1 MIDVL
6 RDLVGLIFTIFT
18 WTWPIIALGLIYLI
32 WRNVRARQNVEN
44 LAPVPHVLLTI
55 QVPRENEKKE
65 LSAEQMFAAIH
76 GILRPRAER
85 LKEGVPQEHISFE
98 IVSVEEH
105 IRFYVW
111 TPVHLRDFVE
121 GQIYA
126 QYPDV
131 EITESDD
138 YSQIDRG
145 TRHIEGTELVLT
157 KPEVFPI
164 KTFQSFEVDP
174 LAGITAVLAKLE
186 QSGEQVWIQILAR
199 PVEDDWQNKGLK
211 YVEAIKA
218 GKTPML
224 SGNIAL
230 DILDGMIDAIGLF
243 IHRLFT
249 APENDKPAQKPEISS
264 AQSTINGAIEEKA
277 VKLGY
282 EVKIRIAYIADSE
295 EMATQRLQAAVGAF
309 KQFNTTNLNG
319 FTSAGRFADE
329 EFLKSYQERHF
340 PGQGYI
346 LNIEELASLYHL
358 PHANVATPNIDWASY
373 RKSEA
378 PPDLPIEGSAPD
390 EDLTLFGKTNFRNRG
405 TRFGILRDDRRR
417 HIYVIGK
424 TGMGK
429 SYMLEGMA
437 ISDIMKG
444 EGVAF
449 VDPHGDAIEKIM
461 QYIPE
466 DRIDDV
472 ILFDPS
478 NAERPIAFNPLEVP
492 SPEWRNLIASNLVG
506 VLKKIWADSWGPRME
521 YILRLTLLALLETED
536 ATMLGVTRM
545 LTDKSYRKKVVDQ
558 VQDPVVKH
566 FWVNEFNSY
575 TEKFANEAV
584 APILNKVGQFL
595 STTTIRN
602 IVGQPKSTFDLR
614 AAMDEGKIILVNLA
628 TGKIGEDNAALL
640 GAMMITKMQLAAM
653 SRANVPEED
662 RRDFYLYVDEFQN
675 FATDSFAVILSEAR
689 KYRLS
694 LIMANQYIMQMPE
707 TVKNAVF
714 GNVGTMI
721 AFRIGAGD
729 AAMMEKEFAPA
740 FEASDLVNLPKYNIY
755 LKMMIDGVS
764 SKPFSAQTLTLSD
777 VVEGHEAEIKRRSL
791 ERYGRPVAEVEH
803 EINRWTGLDMDM
815 IEERIR
821 VQERAEEQ
829 RAAALVENRERERE
843 ERRGRRP
850 RGGESG
856 DRRNNDRRPGSADPR
871 LDNNRRGA
879 SAPSRAQAKP
889 VTAPALNQKPTEQ
902 PRKAEGPERSRRER
916 ASKEDL
922 AAAIAQATK
931 RDERPTAPAPS
942 RTPAPA
948 PEQTFNGNGEAQRAH
963 APEPRRIEP
972 VSAGS
977 GEIKPGETIRFE

>member
-1 MIDVL
+1 M
-6 RDLVGLIFTIFT
+6 
-18 WTWPIIALGLIYLI
+18 ALLFVYLI
-32 WRNVRARQNVEN
+32 WRNVKRSRQVESQVE
-44 LAPVPHVLLTI
+44 VPHVLLTI
-55 QVPRENEKKE
+55 QVPRANEKKE

-76 GILRPRAER
+76 GILRPKVER
-85 LKEGVPQEHISFE
+85 VREGRLQEHISFE
-98 IVSVEEH
+98 IVSVDEH

-111 TPVHLRDFVE
+111 TPVHLRDFIE

-131 EITESDD
+131 EITVAED
-138 YSQIDRG
+138 YSHIDP
-145 TRHIEGTELVLT
+145 TNRHIEGTELTLT

-174 LAGITAVLAKLE
+174 LAGITAVLSKLE
-186 QSGEQVWIQILAR
+186 QAGEQVWIQILAR
-199 PVEDDWQNKGLK
+199 PVEDDWQHKGLG

-218 GKTPML
+218 GKSPLATNNL
-224 SGNIAL
+224 AL
-230 DILDGMIDAIGLF
+230 KLLDGLIDTIGLF
-243 IHRLFT
+243 FRRLFV
-249 APENDKPAQKPEISS
+249 APEDEKAATKPEITSS
-264 AQSTINGAIEEKA
+264 QSTINSAVEEKTA
-277 VKLGY
+277 KLGY

-295 EMATQRLQAAVGAF
+295 ALASQRLQAAVGAF

-319 FTSAGRFADE
+319 FTSTGRIADA
-329 EFLKSYQERHF
+329 EFLPAFQARHF
-340 PGQGYI
+340 PGNGYI

-378 PPDLPIEGSAPD
+378 PPDLPLEGSVPD
-390 EDLTLFGKTNFRNRG
+390 DELTLFAKTNFRNRN
-405 TRFGILRDDRRR
+405 TRFGIQRDDRRR

-449 VDPHGDAIEKIM
+449 VDPHGDAIDKIL

-466 DRIDDV
+466 DRLDDV

-478 NAERPIAFNPLEVP
+478 DVLMPIAFNPLEVSDP
-492 SPEWRNLIASNLVG
+492 AFRNLIASNLVG

-545 LTDKSYRKKVVDQ
+545 LTDKGYRKKVIDQ
-558 VQDPVVKH
+558 LEDPVVKH

-595 STTTIRN
+595 SSTVIRH
-602 IVGQPKSTFDLR
+602 IVGQPKGSFDLR
-614 AAMDEGKIILVNLA
+614 QSIDDGKIILINLA

-640 GAMMITKMQLAAM
+640 GAMMITKIQLAAM
-653 SRANVPEED
+653 SRANIAEED
-662 RRDFYLYVDEFQN
+662 RKDFYLYVDEFQN

-694 LIMANQYIMQMPE
+694 LIMANQYILQMPE

-777 VVEGHEAEIKRRSL
+777 VVEGHEEKIRQLSRAK
-791 ERYGRPVAEVEH
+791 YGRPVAEVE
-803 EINRWTGLDMDM
+803 EAINRWTGLDMDM
-815 IEERIR
+815 IEERIQ
-821 VQERAEEQ
+821 VQERAEQQ
-829 RAAALVENRERERE
+829 RAEAITENRERERE
-843 ERRGRRP
+843 ERRGSTRRSPSEGGRPRSDRP
-850 RGGESG
+850 RGA
-856 DRRNNDRRPGSADPR
+856 NDRPGWSSRTATKKPEVSA
-871 LDNNRRGA
+871 
-879 SAPSRAQAKP
+879 AKP
-889 VTAPALNQKPTEQ
+889 A
-902 PRKAEGPERSRRER
+902 PRKER

-922 AAAIAQATK
+922 AAAIAAATSQGSQTV
-931 RDERPTAPAPS
+931 ERPLS
-942 RTPAPA
+942 PAPA
-948 PEQTFNGNGEAQRAH
+948 RR
-963 APEPRRIEP
+963 PEPSAPTETLNGDSEARRVETAA
-972 VSAGS
+972 AGS
-977 GEIKPGETIRFE
+977 GELKPGQTIKFD